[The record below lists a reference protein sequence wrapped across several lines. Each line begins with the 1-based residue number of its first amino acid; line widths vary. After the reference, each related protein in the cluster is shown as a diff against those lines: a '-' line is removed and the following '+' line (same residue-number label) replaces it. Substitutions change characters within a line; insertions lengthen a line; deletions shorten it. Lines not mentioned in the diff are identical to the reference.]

1 MESTPVGVESNPK
14 YFNNMI
20 VVVVEK
26 LRGADCDC
34 RLFSWPGSSFSPD
47 LKLLRF
53 SSPDR
58 SHYSSSY
65 QECVCG
71 MTKGTVHPEDS
82 AASEME
88 EGYRCITCQ
97 VLLLFAII
105 IEPGRCLGFGHI
117 RWLFVIH
124 VSVVLVLVTAALVIP
139 IRVSGS
145 ADLFSH
151 MTCVV
156 VNKQLYKP

>member
-1 MESTPVGVESNPK
+1 MCRGEQDVESTPVGVESNPK

-105 IEPGRCLGFGHI
+105 IEPGRCLD
-117 RWLFVIH
+117 
-124 VSVVLVLVTAALVIP
+124 LVTFGGFLCPTCIV
-139 IRVSGS
+139 GS
-145 ADLFSH
+145 SSRDGSTRDTNTHEWIGRPL
-151 MTCVV
+151 
-156 VNKQLYKP
+156 